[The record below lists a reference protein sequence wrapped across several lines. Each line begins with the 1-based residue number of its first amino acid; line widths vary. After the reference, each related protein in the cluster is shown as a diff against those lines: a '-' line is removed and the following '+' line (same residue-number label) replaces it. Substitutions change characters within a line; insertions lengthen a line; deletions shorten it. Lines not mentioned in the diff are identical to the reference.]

1 MFLRP
6 ELYNIMNKY
15 EYVTMQKL
23 IYYKFWIENRMD
35 KNLCVNIDESL
46 IVEVDTPGEQRIL
59 KV

>member
-1 MFLRP
+1 MSTL
-6 ELYNIMNKY
+6 
-15 EYVTMQKL
+15 QKL

-46 IVEVDTPGEQRIL
+46 IVKVDTPWEQRIL